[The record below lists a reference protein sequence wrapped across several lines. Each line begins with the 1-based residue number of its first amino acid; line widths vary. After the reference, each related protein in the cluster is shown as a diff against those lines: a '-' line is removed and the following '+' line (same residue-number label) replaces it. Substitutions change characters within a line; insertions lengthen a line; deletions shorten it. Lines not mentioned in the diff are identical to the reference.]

1 MHSMRDRKCIL
12 LLLFLT
18 AEQSVMAFLP
28 PTAARF
34 GRDGPADSGVALKV
48 ASRSTDDL
56 LRRAL
61 RLIEIEDSGTSSE
74 QLLPTT
80 VHPLRRIAN
89 VMGLFLPPMPP
100 SEAPYAST
108 YWSDPR
114 IHSFGNVGSCVFRSD
129 YKIRLPLLSP
139 FSIRSSHTIN
149 LRSSVLKL
157 VFFKK

>member
-28 PTAARF
+28 PTAAHF

-48 ASRSTDDL
+48 ASRSTD
-56 LRRAL
+56 
-61 RLIEIEDSGTSSE
+61 EDSGTSSE

-157 VFFKK
+157 VFF